1 MLLIQC
7 ATDCARGRKMLYGI
21 LMVVSVA
28 SMVTQNG
35 LQNSFGKSKCKSGAD
50 INFYNAFMYAVC
62 VLIFWVLAV
71 ASWKIS
77 LYTVLMALG
86 FGAITA
92 IQQYYKVVSF
102 SSGPMHV
109 TTLLITASMLIPTL
123 SGPILFPETEGLKPL
138 KLVFAAILVFFLYL
152 SAAPSDKGEKK
163 KIAGRWI
170 FAVAITFLFQGLV
183 GVMQKIH
190 QSSIH
195 KDELFA
201 FLAIS
206 FTFSLILSI
215 IRSKGAEATSY
226 FKKST
231 YVVAILSGVCT
242 FAMNYINL
250 WLSGIIPTQIFF
262 PAINGSSI
270 IFTALVSV
278 FLFKEKMTIKQL
290 IGIIGGMLCLIAI
303 VLV

>member
-1 MLLIQC
+1 
-7 ATDCARGRKMLYGI
+7 MLYGI
-21 LMVVSVA
+21 LMAVSAA

-35 LQNSFGKSKCKSGAD
+35 LQHSFGKSKCKSGAD

-62 VLIFWVLAV
+62 VLVFGILAII
-71 ASWKIS
+71 SMKIS

-92 IQQYYKVVSF
+92 IQQYYKVVALG
-102 SSGPMHV
+102 SGPMHV
-109 TTLLITASMLIPTL
+109 STLIITASMLIPTL
-123 SGPILFPETEGLKPL
+123 SGPILFPQSEKFEAL
-138 KLVFAAILVFFLYL
+138 KLVFAAILVIFLYL
-152 SAAPSDKGEKK
+152 SAAPSKKGDKK
-163 KIAGRWI
+163 KIAGLWI

-190 QSSIH
+190 QSSLH

-206 FTFSLILSI
+206 FTFSFILSL
-215 IRSKGAEATSY
+215 IRSRGTQAPSY

-231 YVVAILSGVCT
+231 YALAVLSGVCT

-270 IFTALVSV
+270 ILTAIVSV
-278 FLFKEKMTIKQL
+278 FLFKEKMSVKQL

>member
-1 MLLIQC
+1 M
-7 ATDCARGRKMLYGI
+7 YGI
-21 LMVVSVA
+21 LMAVSVA

-35 LQNSFGKSKCKSGAD
+35 LQSRFGKNKCKSGAD

-62 VLIFWVLAV
+62 VIVFGILAII
-71 ASWKIS
+71 SMKIS
-77 LYTVLMALG
+77 LYTVLMALA

-92 IQQYYKVVSF
+92 IQQYYKVVALGN
-102 SSGPMHV
+102 GPMHV
-109 TTLLITASMLIPTL
+109 SSLIITASMLIPTL
-123 SGPILFPETEGLKPL
+123 SGPILFPETESFEPL
-138 KLVFAAILVFFLYL
+138 KLIFAAILVVFLYL
-152 SAAPSDKGEKK
+152 SAAPSGKGDKK
-163 KIAGRWI
+163 KIAWCWI
-170 FAVAITFLFQGLV
+170 IALIVTFVFQGLV

-190 QSSIH
+190 QSSLH

-206 FTFSLILSI
+206 FTFSFILSL
-215 IRSKGAEATSY
+215 IRSRGTQAPSY

-231 YVVAILSGVCT
+231 YALAVLSGVCT

-270 IFTALVSV
+270 ILTAIVSV
-278 FLFKEKMTIKQL
+278 FLFKEKMSVKQL

>member
-1 MLLIQC
+1 
-7 ATDCARGRKMLYGI
+7 MLYGI
-21 LMVVSVA
+21 LMGVSVA

-35 LQNSFGKSKCKSGAD
+35 LQHSFGKSKSKSGAD

-62 VLIFWVLAV
+62 VLIFGILAIIS
-71 ASWKIS
+71 AKIS
-77 LYTVLMALG
+77 VYTVLMALA

-92 IQQYYKVVSF
+92 IQQYYKVVSLG
-102 SSGPMHV
+102 SGPMHV
-109 TTLLITASMLIPTL
+109 TTLIITASMLIPTL
-123 SGPILFPETEGLKPL
+123 SGPILFPNTEKFELF
-138 KLVFAAILVFFLYL
+138 KLIFAAILVIFLYL
-152 SAAPSDKGEKK
+152 SAAPSGKCEKK
-163 KIAGRWI
+163 KIEWKWI
-170 FAVAITFLFQGLV
+170 FAVGITFLFQGLV

-190 QSSIH
+190 QSSVH

-206 FTFSLILSI
+206 FSFSLILSV
-215 IRSKGAEATSY
+215 IRSRGTEAHTY

-231 YVVAILSGVCT
+231 YALAVLSGICT

-270 IFTALVSV
+270 ILTALVSV
-278 FLFKEKMTIKQL
+278 FLFKEKISIKQI

>member
-1 MLLIQC
+1 
-7 ATDCARGRKMLYGI
+7 MLYGI
-21 LMVVSVA
+21 LMVLSVT

-35 LQNSFGKSKCKSGAD
+35 LQHSFGKSKCKSGAD

-62 VLIFWVLAV
+62 VFVFGILAIIS
-71 ASWKIS
+71 AKIS
-77 LYTVLMALG
+77 LYTVLMALA
-86 FGAITA
+86 FGVITA
-92 IQQYYKVVSF
+92 IQQYYKVVSL
-102 SSGPMHV
+102 SSGPMHI
-109 TTLLITASMLIPTL
+109 TTLIITASMLIPTL
-123 SGPILFPETEGLKPL
+123 SGPILFPETESFELL
-138 KLVFAAILVFFLYL
+138 KLVFAAILVVFLYL

-163 KIAGRWI
+163 RVALRWI
-170 FAVAITFLFQGLV
+170 FAVCVTFLFQGLV

-190 QSSIH
+190 QSSVH

-215 IRSKGAEATSY
+215 IKSKGAEAPTY

-231 YVVAILSGVCT
+231 YTVAILSGGCT

-262 PAINGSSI
+262 PAINGTSI
-270 IFTALVSV
+270 ILTALVSI
-278 FLFKEKMTIKQL
+278 FLFKEKTNAKQI
-290 IGIIGGMLCLIAI
+290 IGMIGGMLCLIAI